1 MYRALRSYFNPLGNQ
16 MLKTLALNIAAI
28 SLLGACT
35 GTIVVHST
43 PEGALISSDKQTLG
57 VSPYVIHLN
66 PDISKTLPLA
76 EDGCYGAPPFTAH
89 WASGAVAS
97 SPVTPLC
104 KGLDGNYQILIRR
117 PTDAPDLQKDLE
129 AANQREDVLARRRE
143 AQAIN
148 NVATSVEMGGM
159 PMGYGG
165 WR

>member
-1 MYRALRSYFNPLGNQ
+1 
-16 MLKTLALNIAAI
+16 MLKTLALNVAAI

-43 PEGALISSDKQTLG
+43 PEGALISSDNQALG

-66 PDISKTLPLA
+66 PDISKTFPLVGN
-76 EDGCYGAPPFTAH
+76 GCYGAPAFKAH

-97 SPVTPLC
+97 SPITPLC
-104 KGLDGNYQILIRR
+104 KGLDGDYRIVIRR
-117 PTDAPDLQKDLE
+117 PADTPGLQKDLE

-159 PMGYGG
+159 PIGYGG

>member
-1 MYRALRSYFNPLGNQ
+1 MKKILPLAI
-16 MLKTLALNIAAI
+16 LAATIL
-28 SLLGACT
+28 SACA

-43 PEGALISSDKQTLG
+43 PEGALISSDKQSLG
-57 VSPYVIHLN
+57 VSPYRIDIN
-66 PDISKTLPLA
+66 PDISKTLPKT

-104 KGLDGNYQILIRR
+104 QGLDGNYRITIRR
-117 PTDAPDLQKDLE
+117 PVDAPDLKKDLE

-148 NVATSVEMGGM
+148 NVATSVEMNTV
-159 PMGYGG
+159 PIG
-165 WR
+165 W